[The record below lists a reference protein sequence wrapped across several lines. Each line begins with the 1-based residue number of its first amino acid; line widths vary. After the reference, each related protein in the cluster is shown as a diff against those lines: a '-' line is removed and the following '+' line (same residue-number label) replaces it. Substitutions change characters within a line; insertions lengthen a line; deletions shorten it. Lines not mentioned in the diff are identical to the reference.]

1 MVMMSNLQ
9 EKGRGQ
15 GHCLTNLGGADGSEA
30 GESVVHWSLVRLD
43 SLLSNPL
50 YSV

>member
-15 GHCLTNLGGADGSEA
+15 RHCLTNPD
-30 GESVVHWSLVRLD
+30 VHICTVQGMTI
-43 SLLSNPL
+43 
-50 YSV
+50 